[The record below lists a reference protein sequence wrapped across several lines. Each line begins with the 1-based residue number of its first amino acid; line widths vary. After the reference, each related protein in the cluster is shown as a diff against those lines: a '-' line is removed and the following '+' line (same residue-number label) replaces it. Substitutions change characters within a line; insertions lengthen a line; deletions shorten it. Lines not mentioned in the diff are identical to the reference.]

1 MTISHFSN
9 SAGILLLKV
18 GISTYSSGG
27 GVGVDEVDGVTLL
40 DAGATELDAGVTEDE
55 AGTFDDGAGPTLLE
69 GTFEDCALV
78 GDGTLETGEL
88 VGSLTLIPSDVT
100 SLEVVCSTELLC
112 FLLFF
117 FVEVHEET
125 VINDTIRREKR
136 NREFFM

>member
-40 DAGATELDAGVTEDE
+40 EAGATELDAGVTEDE

-69 GTFEDCALV
+69 GTFDDCALV
-78 GDGTLETGEL
+78 GPYELLACML
-88 VGSLTLIPSDVT
+88 VGALVPGIEVVT
-100 SLEVVCSTELLC
+100 S
-112 FLLFF
+112 
-117 FVEVHEET
+117 
-125 VINDTIRREKR
+125 
-136 NREFFM
+136 